1 MHHLRQL
8 PGKTSL
14 KTGDLSL
21 LSIPFAGHIGNAE
34 MKFKNKTYG
43 AASLLQGHRVK
54 AHFSCDKQ
62 T

>member
-14 KTGDLSL
+14 KNGDLSL
-21 LSIPFAGHIGNAE
+21 LSFPFAGHIGNAE
-34 MKFKNKTYG
+34 MKFKNKTYR
-43 AASLLQGHRVK
+43 AASLLQGHAVK
-54 AHFSCDKQ
+54 AHLNCDKQ